1 LSDGRKSPSATGVL
15 IYLGCADI
23 EQTLIRAVNSGGTL
37 HQPKT
42 PIGPNGFIGSFVDPD
57 GNRIALHT
65 PA

>member
-1 LSDGRKSPSATGVL
+1 VL

-23 EQTLIRAVNSGGTL
+23 EQTLIRAVDSGGTL

-42 PIGPNGFIGSFVDPD
+42 PFGPIGFIGSFVDPD